1 MGGIGSAARARM
13 LWVHRSPDR
22 STDLL
27 PMPSFLLP
35 PANRG
40 PRPAL
45 TAAAKLA
52 ASRPDFRV
60 EASAF
65 TYAWTAFTRRFVMG
79 PTAMHQISARNS
91 SERDDRM
98 LAWRSS
104 KTRLR
109 RFLKRS
115 RCRRRAW
122 DSTLSR
128 SRRESASS
136 ISPLSARPASFFRA
150 YESGDG

>member
-1 MGGIGSAARARM
+1 MGGIGPAARARM

-22 STDLL
+22 STALL

-79 PTAMHQISARNS
+79 PTEMHQISARKP
-91 SERDDRM
+91 SERDDS
-98 LAWRSS
+98 LLHWRSM

-109 RFLKRS
+109 RSFKRP
-115 RCRRRAW
+115 RCRKRA
-122 DSTLSR
+122 
-128 SRRESASS
+128 
-136 ISPLSARPASFFRA
+136 
-150 YESGDG
+150 